1 MGTNVTSQLVKS
13 VNMVEKKN
21 NLVTTFAQIIFHKI
35 RDQSYDRVR
44 KEKGKLSGW
53 GWMVEGW
60 GPSVGRRDSYSPTG
74 LSAHAPASL
83 ISVIIVIMFTF
94 IALVCGAV

>member
-13 VNMVEKKN
+13 VNMVGKKN
-21 NLVTTFAQIIFHKI
+21 NLVTTFAHMVFHKI
-35 RDQSYDRVR
+35 RDQLCDHVR

-53 GWMVEGW
+53 GWTVEGW

-83 ISVIIVIMFTF
+83 ISVIIVITFTF
-94 IALVCGAV
+94 IVLVCGGV